1 MTAKIIDGNAVA
13 RSIRDECRQRVQRI
27 VAQSGVPPGLAVILV
42 GSDPASRIYV
52 KNKIRA
58 CIDVGI
64 RSFRFDYPADVK
76 QDEVVA
82 KIAELNEDPAVHG
95 ILVQLPL
102 PASFDMARILRTIS
116 ADKDV
121 DGFHLYNVG
130 GLVVGGTVFPPCT
143 PYGVLKLLQH
153 ENISLEGKNVVVVG
167 ASNIVGKPMALM
179 LMQHEATVCICH
191 AKTRDLAQFTLL
203 ADVLV
208 VAAGYPNLIL
218 PQMVRT
224 GAVVI
229 DVGINRLADGRLVGD
244 VDFAGVAAKASYITP
259 VPGGVGPMT
268 VSMLLINT
276 VTSCER
282 WLRHLSIPVAKE
294 GSPRQPPAANGTGP
308 RIADLRRP
316 PSQSGNNAWPPTS
329 SQSIRVRPRP
339 GPFFLAPTPRSRPS
353 RNRNSRSTFRP
364 MARSSMSPTIC
375 GPRPWQPAAT
385 RFTRQAP
392 RPAISLPSASPISV
406 RRHYCGT
413 APAGGPSTAPSSGR
427 TGAPPICAR
436 GSNRPAMRP
445 R

>member
-13 RSIRDECRQRVQRI
+13 RTIRDECRQRVARI
-27 VAQSGVPPGLAVILV
+27 VAQSGAPPGLAVILV

-58 CIDVGI
+58 CADVGI

-82 KIAELNEDPAVHG
+82 KIAELNDDPAVHG

-102 PASFDMARILRTIS
+102 PASFDLARILHTIS

-143 PYGVLKLLQH
+143 PYGVLKLLEH

-179 LMQHEATVCICH
+179 LMQRDATVCICH
-191 AKTRDLAQFTLL
+191 AKTRDLAQFTIL

-208 VAAGYPNLIL
+208 VAAGRSNLIL

-229 DVGINRLADGRLVGD
+229 DVGINRLENGKLVGD
-244 VDFAGVAAKASYITP
+244 VDFDGVRQKASFITP

-268 VSMLLINT
+268 VTMLLLNT
-276 VTSCER
+276 IASAE
-282 WLRHLSIPVAKE
+282 
-294 GSPRQPPAANGTGP
+294 
-308 RIADLRRP
+308 RIAKR
-316 PSQSGNNAWPPTS
+316 
-329 SQSIRVRPRP
+329 
-339 GPFFLAPTPRSRPS
+339 
-353 RNRNSRSTFRP
+353 
-364 MARSSMSPTIC
+364 
-375 GPRPWQPAAT
+375 
-385 RFTRQAP
+385 
-392 RPAISLPSASPISV
+392 
-406 RRHYCGT
+406 
-413 APAGGPSTAPSSGR
+413 
-427 TGAPPICAR
+427 
-436 GSNRPAMRP
+436 
-445 R
+445 

>member
-13 RSIRDECRQRVQRI
+13 RTIRDECRQRVQRI

-52 KNKIRA
+52 KNKSRA
-58 CIDVGI
+58 CADVGI
-64 RSFRFDYPADVK
+64 RSFRFDYPIDVK
-76 QDEVVA
+76 QDDVVA
-82 KIAELNEDPAVHG
+82 KIAELNDDPAVHG

-102 PASFDMARILRTIS
+102 PASFDMARILHTIS

-143 PYGVLKLLQH
+143 PYGVLKLLEH

-229 DVGINRLADGRLVGD
+229 DVGINRLADGKLVGD
-244 VDFAGVAAKASYITP
+244 VDFARVAAKASYITP

-276 VTSCER
+276 ITSCER
-282 WLRHLSIPVAKE
+282 WLQHLSIAGAGE
-294 GSPRQPPAANGTGP
+294 RLAQAA
-308 RIADLRRP
+308 
-316 PSQSGNNAWPPTS
+316 
-329 SQSIRVRPRP
+329 
-339 GPFFLAPTPRSRPS
+339 
-353 RNRNSRSTFRP
+353 
-364 MARSSMSPTIC
+364 
-375 GPRPWQPAAT
+375 
-385 RFTRQAP
+385 
-392 RPAISLPSASPISV
+392 
-406 RRHYCGT
+406 
-413 APAGGPSTAPSSGR
+413 GR
-427 TGAPPICAR
+427 
-436 GSNRPAMRP
+436 
-445 R
+445 